1 VHLHTHDPFR
11 GAQASAPQ
19 ICPDTEPLMRQLKLV
34 AWVDRYPPWRGSMAG
49 GELMLHGILRQ
60 LVDRGHQVA
69 VCTHAHPGGE
79 PIVFRGVDVYPE
91 SEAPRLLDDV
101 DVLISHLLWTKHAR
115 AAAVRGQI
123 PFVYLF
129 HNDFTIAPWNL
140 RPSHVTATVFNT
152 RWLRAATHKRYK
164 LWEQVP
170 SVVVRPP
177 VNPEAFEVRGP
188 GFEREYITLVNP
200 NQAKGGQQ
208 FYEIAERRRQLRFLA
223 VEGAYGQQ
231 IRPRRGV
238 HKHVEWQRQTPDMLA
253 DVYARTRVLL
263 VPSDYESFGL
273 AAAEAA
279 ASGAVVIA
287 SDTPG
292 LREALGP
299 GGLFA
304 PARNVD
310 RWLQWLDAI
319 ADRDVYE
326 SASGAQR
333 DHVASLGRVGVGE
346 IDALE
351 RTLRL
356 AANAERVASPAMG
369 GHDPFR
375 KHGRSVEV
383 GEAPQSPQEP
393 PEPVP
398 APVGADGA
406 ETATQA
412 VDGGDLPSEV
422 LDALRHAREH
432 PEELVTRE
440 RPLAEP
446 ETATQA
452 AQDATEGVLA
462 KPVTVAEVVEAL
474 AGPGKLHVPAEIAGS
489 IVEVDP
495 THTQQGAGVD
505 GETAGGDAGHTPDGE
520 GREALTSETVAPG
533 DGPSSHDAGQ
543 PSPEPAPTRQGDEAP
558 AAQHAGASDP
568 DRPALA
574 GQVPDNA
581 TGDDG
586 IVAWIGGAATPA
598 EAYDRAEA
606 AEWVENQRPK
616 AGRKKRK
623 AVIAAIEPILYE
635 D

>member
-1 VHLHTHDPFR
+1 MHLHTHDPFR

-19 ICPDTEPLMRQLKLV
+19 ICPDTEPLMRPLRLV

-101 DVLISHLLWTKHAR
+101 DVLISHLLWTGKAR
-115 AAAVRGQI
+115 AASVRGQV
-123 PFVYLF
+123 PLMYLF
-129 HNDFTIAPWNL
+129 HNDFTIPHWRL
-140 RPSHVTATVFNT
+140 RPGHVTAAVFNT

-164 LWEQVP
+164 LWEPVP

-200 NQAKGGQQ
+200 NQAKGGHQ

-279 ASGAVVIA
+279 AAGSVVIA
-287 SDTPG
+287 SDTLG

-310 RWLQWLDAI
+310 RWLSWLDAI
-319 ADRDVYE
+319 ADREVYE
-326 SASGAQR
+326 NAAGAQR

-351 RTLRL
+351 RILRL
-356 AANAERVASPAMG
+356 AANAERVFSPAMG

-383 GEAPQSPQEP
+383 GEAPQSPQDP

-398 APVGADGA
+398 AGVGA
-406 ETATQA
+406 
-412 VDGGDLPSEV
+412 S
-422 LDALRHAREH
+422 
-432 PEELVTRE
+432 
-440 RPLAEP
+440 EP

-489 IVEVDP
+489 VVEVDP

-505 GETAGGDAGHTPDGE
+505 GETAGGDAGNQ
-520 GREALTSETVAPG
+520 SG
-533 DGPSSHDAGQ
+533 DGAPSHDEGQ

-574 GQVPDNA
+574 AEVPDNA

>member
-1 VHLHTHDPFR
+1 
-11 GAQASAPQ
+11 
-19 ICPDTEPLMRQLKLV
+19 
-34 AWVDRYPPWRGSMAG
+34 MAG

-60 LVDRGHQVA
+60 LKDRGHQVA
-69 VCTHAHPGGE
+69 VCTHSHPGGE
-79 PIVFRGVDVYPE
+79 PITFRGIDVHPE

-101 DVLISHLLWTKHAR
+101 DVLISHLLWTGHAR
-115 AAAVRGQI
+115 AASVRGQV
-123 PFVYLF
+123 PLVYLF
-129 HNDFTIAPWNL
+129 HNDFTIPHWRL
-140 RPSHVTATVFNT
+140 RPGHVTAAVFNT
-152 RWLRAATHKRYK
+152 RWLRARTVEKWP
-164 LWEQVP
+164 LWAPVP

-188 GFEREYITLVNP
+188 AFEREYITLVNP

-223 VEGAYGQQ
+223 VEGAYGHQ
-231 IRPRRGV
+231 IRPKRGV
-238 HKHVEWQRQTPDMLA
+238 HSHVEWQPQTPDMLA

-287 SDTPG
+287 SDTLG

-310 RWLQWLDAI
+310 RWLAWLDAI
-319 ADRDVYE
+319 ADREVYE
-326 SASGAQR
+326 NAAGAQR

-346 IDALE
+346 VDALE
-351 RTLRL
+351 RILRL

-393 PEPVP
+393 PGPVP

-406 ETATQA
+406 E
-412 VDGGDLPSEV
+412 S
-422 LDALRHAREH
+422 
-432 PEELVTRE
+432 
-440 RPLAEP
+440 
-446 ETATQA
+446 ATQA
-452 AQDATEGVLA
+452 AQDATEGAQAEADAAAATLLDMA
-462 KPVTVAEVVEAL
+462 NRAASEGVTAAAGDWSIEVEASDD
-474 AGPGKLHVPAEIAGS
+474 A
-489 IVEVDP
+489 
-495 THTQQGAGVD
+495 THTQQGAGDD
-505 GETAGGDAGHTPDGE
+505 GETAGGDAGDVPEATVSE
-520 GREALTSETVAPG
+520 GVETG
-533 DGPSSHDAGQ
+533 DGAPSHDEGQ

-574 GQVPDNA
+574 AQVPDNA

-586 IVAWIGGAATPA
+586 IVAWIGGAANPA

>member
-1 VHLHTHDPFR
+1 MHLHTHDPFR

-19 ICPDTEPLMRQLKLV
+19 ICPDTEPLMRPLRLV

-101 DVLISHLLWTKHAR
+101 DVLVSHLLWTKHAR

-188 GFEREYITLVNP
+188 AFEREYITLVNP

-238 HKHVEWQRQTPDMLA
+238 HKHVEWQPQTPEMLA

-287 SDTPG
+287 SDTLG

-310 RWLQWLDAI
+310 RWLAWLDAI
-319 ADRDVYE
+319 ADREVYE
-326 SASGAQR
+326 NAAGAQR

-351 RTLRL
+351 RILRL
-356 AANAERVASPAMG
+356 AANAERVISPAMG

-398 APVGADGA
+398 AGVGADGA

-412 VDGGDLPSEV
+412 AQAAED
-422 LDALRHAREH
+422 
-432 PEELVTRE
+432 E
-440 RPLAEP
+440 RPAMLAEP
-446 ETATQA
+446 TPEMVA
-452 AQDATEGVLA
+452 A
-462 KPVTVAEVVEAL
+462 AER
-474 AGPGKLHVPAEIAGS
+474 AGM
-489 IVEVDP
+489 D
-495 THTQQGAGVD
+495 TQQGAGVD

-533 DGPSSHDAGQ
+533 DGAPSHDEGQ
-543 PSPEPAPTRQGDEAP
+543 PSPEPAPATTGPVPGD
-558 AAQHAGASDP
+558 AAQPPDPGAEPTAHAATVDTSDDP

-574 GQVPDNA
+574 AQVPDNA

-586 IVAWIGGAATPA
+586 IVAWIGGASTPA